1 MDGMDEIQLRVGL
14 TRATAI
20 ADAIERDIGANPDH
34 PDRGEL
40 SHTLYWLRHRIALRK
55 SRTTQAEP
63 QD

>member
-1 MDGMDEIQLRVGL
+1 M
-14 TRATAI
+14 

-40 SHTLYWLRHRIALRK
+40 SYTLYWLRHRIALRK